1 MVGHLLGWGL
11 ITPPTMSQEIAVYQ
25 RIYREVRMQ
34 SEGRDAECVQ
44 RESIDEASDTDE
56 EIAALIAELTSLR
69 TSEGLSTRGLADTPA
84 LRAILAASG
93 GHSADNLAAGKAYL
107 EALLMRDDEIDTV
120 VAYRNALR
128 LGPVTEHGVDNRRR
142 IFGELRGVS
151 PDTVKRR
158 EKDGINELVARLRDL
173 AAHAGHDRMQ
183 PVPAAPDGASTAK
196 STVLF
201 VDRLSRYEGTVLKEV
216 TSSKTIQAEATN
228 RQIRTVKFRL
238 RTDPERVRIEALDGC
253 TIESSEPHPS
263 GFLIS
268 KIRLSRI
275 LQPGDEPLTYTTRYV
290 IDSTEPC
297 DPFIIYSTPPKARI
311 EKARLRVKFSTPP
324 RPTIAWWRENRT
336 AMQASSDLTGEPLI
350 IDGEG
355 SMQHTFTNL
364 VPGLCQLI
372 AWKWPD
378 E

>member
-1 MVGHLLGWGL
+1 
-11 ITPPTMSQEIAVYQ
+11 
-25 RIYREVRMQ
+25 MQ
-34 SEGRDAECVQ
+34 SEGRDAEPVQ
-44 RESIDEASDTDE
+44 QQSTGGAPDTDR
-56 EIAALIAELTSLR
+56 EITALIAELTSLR

-93 GHSADNLAAGKAYL
+93 GHSADNLAASKAYL
-107 EALLMRDDEIDTV
+107 EALLTRDDEIDTV

-128 LGPVTEHGVDNRRR
+128 LGPTTEHGVDNRRR

-201 VDRLSRYEGTVLKEV
+201 VDRLSRYEGKVLKEV

-238 RTDPERVRIEALDGC
+238 RTDPEKVKIEALDGC
-253 TIESSEPHPS
+253 TVESSEPHPS

-268 KIRLSRI
+268 KIKLSRV

-297 DPFIIYSTPPKARI
+297 DPFIIYSTPPKSRI
-311 EKARLRVKFSTPP
+311 ERARLRVKFSTHPM
-324 RPTIAWWRENRT
+324 PTIAWWRENRT

-372 AWKWPD
+372 GWKWPQ
-378 E
+378 

>member
-25 RIYREVRMQ
+25 RIYREVQMQ
-34 SEGRDAECVQ
+34 SESRDAECVQ
-44 RESIDEASDTDE
+44 RESIDDASDTDE

-93 GHSADNLAAGKAYL
+93 GHSADNLAASKAYL
-107 EALLMRDDEIDTV
+107 EALLTRDDEIDTV

-128 LGPVTEHGVDNRRR
+128 LGPTTEHGVDNRRR

-201 VDRLSRYEGTVLKEV
+201 VDRLSRYEGKVLKEV

-238 RTDPERVRIEALDGC
+238 RTDPEKVKIEALDGC
-253 TIESSEPHPS
+253 TVESSEPHPS

-268 KIRLSRI
+268 KIKLSRV

-297 DPFIIYSTPPKARI
+297 DPFIIYSTPPKSRI
-311 EKARLRVKFSTPP
+311 ERARLRVKFSTLP
-324 RPTIAWWRENRT
+324 RPTTAWWRENRT

-350 IDGEG
+350 IDLGG

>member
-1 MVGHLLGWGL
+1 
-11 ITPPTMSQEIAVYQ
+11 MSQKTAAHQ
-25 RIYREVRMQ
+25 RIYREVGMQ

-44 RESIDEASDTDE
+44 RQGADDASGTDGEID
-56 EIAALIAELTSLR
+56 ALVTELTSLR
-69 TSEGLSTRGLADTPA
+69 TSEGLSTRGLADTPT

-120 VAYRNALR
+120 VAFRNALR
-128 LGPVTEHGVDNRRR
+128 LGPATEHGVDNRRR
-142 IFGELRGVS
+142 VFGELRGVS
-151 PDTVKRR
+151 ADTVKRR

-173 AAHAGHDRMQ
+173 AAHAGHEPVQ
-183 PVPAAPDGASTAK
+183 PVPASANEASTAK

-201 VDRLSRYEGTVLKEV
+201 VDRLSRYEGKVLKEV
-216 TSSKTIQAEATN
+216 TSSKTIRAQATN

-238 RTDPERVRIEALDGC
+238 RTDSEKVRIEALDGC
-253 TIESSEPHPS
+253 TIESSELHPS

-268 KIRLSRI
+268 KIKLSRI

-297 DPFIIYSTPPKARI
+297 DPFIIYSTSPKSRI
-311 EKARLRVKFSTPP
+311 EKARLRVKFTAPP

-336 AMQASSDLTGEPLI
+336 AMQASNDLTGEPLI
-350 IDGEG
+350 IDVEG

-372 AWKWPD
+372 AWKWPND
-378 E
+378 